1 MIAYNLYYNNK
12 LVNSTPVNADELS
25 EIMDKKKI
33 TKIVEGRAVKIK
45 TDDLRVTECHVLYG
59 KHSQVVVHRFRKG
72 FQGEGAI

>member
-45 TDDLRVTECHVLYG
+45 TDDLRVTECHVL
-59 KHSQVVVHRFRKG
+59 
-72 FQGEGAI
+72 